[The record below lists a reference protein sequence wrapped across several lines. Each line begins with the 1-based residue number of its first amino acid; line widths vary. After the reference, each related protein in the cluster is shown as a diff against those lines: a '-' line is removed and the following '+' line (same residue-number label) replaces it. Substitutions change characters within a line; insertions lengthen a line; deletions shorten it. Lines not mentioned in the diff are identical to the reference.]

1 MVMAGGS
8 GTRLWPMSR
17 KSLPKQLI
25 PFIEG
30 KSLLEIALDRLD
42 GLVPTEQRLV
52 CASEAHADVIQGA
65 IPTIGTDQFLGEPCG
80 RDTLNAV
87 GFSAAVIAARD
98 PDAVMAVFT
107 ADHVIRPVKDFQRIV
122 ESAFELVEQNE
133 RTLLT
138 FGITPTEPST
148 AYGYLELGER
158 IENKGFIVD
167 RFLEKPDAEKATH
180 FFRKGPDHYL
190 WNSGMF
196 VWRVADVMECI
207 RRYHPTNYAG
217 LIKIAEAWDTPQRSQ
232 TLNEIY
238 PTLEKI
244 SVDFAV
250 MEPAS
255 QDPDI
260 RVASIPMP
268 LQWLDVGS
276 WPSFARTCDIDENE
290 NAISAEKTLLMD
302 TRDTLVASS
311 DPEHLI
317 ATIGCDDLVVI
328 HTEKATLVCRKDR
341 TEDVK
346 ALHQKIGERFGPDWL

>member
-42 GLVPTEQRLV
+42 GLIPTEQCLV
-52 CASEAHADVIQGA
+52 CASEAHADVIQKA

-87 GFSAAVIAARD
+87 GLSAAVIFNRD

-107 ADHVIRPVKDFQRIV
+107 ADHVIRPVKEFQQIV
-122 ESAFELVEQNE
+122 QSAFELVEQNE
-133 RTLLT
+133 KTLLT

-148 AYGYLELGER
+148 AYGYLELGEH
-158 IENKGFIVD
+158 ISNKGFIVNCF
-167 RFLEKPDAEKATH
+167 REKPNAETATQ

-207 RRYHPTNYAG
+207 QRYHPSNYAG
-217 LIKIAEAWDTPQRSQ
+217 LVKIAEAWDTPQRSRI
-232 TLNEIY
+232 LNDIY

-244 SVDFAV
+244 SVDFAI

-255 QDPDI
+255 QDADI
-260 RVASIPMP
+260 NVAAIPMP

-276 WPSFARTCDIDENE
+276 WPSFARTCNMDENE
-290 NAISAEKTLLMD
+290 NAVSANKTLLMD

-317 ATIGCDDLVVI
+317 TTIGCDDLVII
-328 HTEKATLVCRKDR
+328 HTDKSTLVCRKDR

-346 ALHQKIGERFGPDWL
+346 TLHQQIGERFGEDWL